1 MVEVYVGVVF
11 VNRQSLNGFPQ
22 VTDLPKRGHRLR
34 LDGNLVTVE
43 MATATEAGVD
53 LIVRCPD
60 GALLD
65 RTVTWEQL
73 RSAGVPEN
81 DGQGKSGQAL
91 AGLWGRWM
99 QYASPRLRSAALAT
113 RPIRPFAHQDEAVFD
128 HMLPQP
134 RLRFLLADEPG
145 TGKTIMTGMY
155 LVEGRRRGLIPGP
168 TVIVVPAHLVQ
179 KWQDELEDFF
189 GIRASQL
196 SPEVA
201 RDPKDLDP
209 RVDVWLASLDL
220 FTHNQDVRRK
230 VAGSR
235 KSWSLVVFDEAH
247 RLTPTSRYLTA
258 AQELGVRSHHLL
270 LLTATPHRGKEHFFR
285 GLCNLLDPTLYPWSI
300 DSDHYDARLRPS
312 RLSFLR
318 RMKEEL
324 RDLDGTR
331 LFPNRF
337 AETVQ
342 VTLGE
347 LEFAAYEGVM
357 EYAQSWYGENAT
369 LALSIYGKR
378 AASSLQ
384 AAEATLGRRLEALSG
399 SAINR
404 GIGQVPEVIAEG
416 LRGDRS
422 LSEGFEDP
430 GDLARAED
438 IVVGAVTTNKQ
449 GEIAAVEALL
459 AQIGAAIDLGGTP
472 AKWAVMEGLLER
484 HDIAPG
490 EGQLLVFTEFA
501 DTARWLAR
509 RFKDADYSVE
519 TLEGAVDHKS
529 RHELQR
535 RFLNREFQVLVST
548 DAGGEGI
555 NLQSAHVML
564 DWDIPWSLVRLEQRM
579 GRLHRIGQ
587 KKDVHIYHLVAPRT
601 REGRVQEV
609 ILANL
614 EAAAVSL
621 GGRIFDLLDATF
633 ARAASGFDFAR
644 TLAKAQAD
652 PSADISIPDV
662 ATLKKA
668 GEALV
673 NEDKHLRAKV
683 DQAAAEARFRADRL
697 EAINPV
703 IVDGF
708 LDALARAQSWTL
720 GPGPAQGIRRLQS
733 PKPLPGS
740 LGGETSR
747 YVAADGSAVQQARA
761 DGAAALDDVVVLGPT
776 EEAFSELVELAIEI
790 GRPELLRGCRLIDTG
805 SLTDYTLLIYEAEV
819 RMHDGIR
826 QLARP
831 APVLVRWSGAGAFQI
846 SWESLISLKPTIG
859 SAGTKPTPA
868 QLADGEAEARAALRR
883 EVDRQKTERL
893 GWVEK
898 ARHQLNDLEDRFL
911 AEIAELPKI
920 ERQMRQGTFRTLK
933 NERLNQLASL
943 EDVQP
948 TATRLIGWVQVGAGV
963 TLDQLGYEPNA
974 EKVAI
979 AKVISELEALSYVV
993 DDRQTAGV
1001 GYDLLARHRQNNDQR
1016 CVEVKG
1022 FTGSMGPVWL
1032 EQNEWAQALQRGD
1045 DYWLYVV
1052 DHCDSHPTIEVRA
1065 KNPAEQFGRGAGR
1078 IQRFQI
1084 KLSQLK
1090 AQTEQS

>member
-1 MVEVYVGVVF
+1 MAPTEI
-11 VNRQSLNGFPQ
+11 
-22 VTDLPKRGHRLR
+22 DLPKRGHRLR
-34 LDGNLVTVE
+34 LDGKLVTVE
-43 MATATEAGVD
+43 TATATETGVD
-53 LIVRCPD
+53 LIVRCSD
-60 GALLD
+60 GALID
-65 RTVTWEQL
+65 RTVRWDQL
-73 RSAGVPEN
+73 GVARMPEN
-81 DGQGKSGQAL
+81 DGQGKAEEAL

-168 TVIVVPAHLVQ
+168 AVIVVPAHLVQ

-189 GIRASQL
+189 GIHASRL

-209 RVDVWLASLDL
+209 RVDVWIASLDL

-230 VAGSR
+230 AAGSR

-247 RLTPTSRYLTA
+247 RLTPTARYLA
-258 AQELGVRSHHLL
+258 SAQDLAVRSHHLL

-285 GLCNLLDPTLYPWSI
+285 GLCNLLDPAMYPWNPE
-300 DSDHYDARLRPS
+300 SDRYDGRLRPS

-324 RDLDGTR
+324 RDLNGER

-347 LEFAAYEGVM
+347 LEFAAYEGIM
-357 EYAQSWYGENAT
+357 EYAQDWYGEHAT

-384 AAEATLGRRLEALSG
+384 AAEATLERRLEALSG
-399 SAINR
+399 PAVNR
-404 GIGQVPEVIAEG
+404 GVGQVPEGIVEG

-430 GDLARAED
+430 EELARAED
-438 IVVGAVTTNKQ
+438 IVVSAVTKNKR
-449 GEIAAVEALL
+449 GEIEAVEALL
-459 AQIGAAIDLGGTP
+459 AQIRAAIELGGTP
-472 AKWAVMEGLLER
+472 AKWAVMEGLLAR
-484 HDIAPG
+484 HEIGPG
-490 EGQLLVFTEFA
+490 KGQLLVFTEFA
-501 DTARWLAR
+501 DTARWLASC
-509 RFKDADYSVE
+509 FNEAGYSVE
-519 TLEGAVDHKS
+519 TLEGAVDHRS

-535 RFLNREFQVLVST
+535 RFLGREFQVLVST

-555 NLQSAHVML
+555 NLQSAHVMI

-587 KKDVHIYHLVAPRT
+587 KRDVHIYHLVAPRT

-614 EAAAVSL
+614 EAAAASL

-644 TLAKAQAD
+644 TLARAQSD
-652 PSADISIPDV
+652 PNAEISIPDV
-662 ATLKKA
+662 AALKKA

-708 LDALARAQSWTL
+708 LDALARAQGWTL
-720 GPGPAQGIRRLQS
+720 GSGPAQGIRRVQS
-733 PKPLPGS
+733 NEPLPAS
-740 LGGETSR
+740 LGGKTSR
-747 YVAADGSAVQQARA
+747 YVAADGSAVQRARA
-761 DGAAALDDVVVLGPT
+761 DGAAALEDVVVLGPT
-776 EEAFSELVELAIEI
+776 EEAFSDLVELAIEI

-805 SLTDYTLLIYEAEV
+805 SLTDYTLLIYEGEV

-826 QLARP
+826 QVVRP
-831 APVLVRWSGAGAFQI
+831 APVLVRWSGAGAFQV
-846 SWESLISLKPTIG
+846 SWESLLSLKASVG
-859 SAGTKPTPA
+859 SAGAKPTPA

-883 EVDRQKTERL
+883 EVDHQKAERL
-893 GWVEK
+893 GWVDK
-898 ARHQLNDLEDRFL
+898 ARQQLDDLEDTFL
-911 AEIAELPKI
+911 AEIAELPKL
-920 ERQMRQGTFRTLK
+920 ERQERQASFRSLK
-933 NERLNQLASL
+933 SERLTQLANL
-943 EDVQP
+943 EVVQP
-948 TATRLIGWVQVGAGV
+948 TAARLVGWVQVGAGV

-979 AKVISELEALSYVV
+979 AKVISELEALNYVV

-1001 GYDLLARHRQNNDQR
+1001 GYDLLARNRQNNDQR
-1016 CVEVKG
+1016 CIEVKG
-1022 FTGSMGPVWL
+1022 FTEAMGAVWL
-1032 EQNEWAQALQRGD
+1032 EQSEWAQSLQRGD

-1052 DHCDSHPTIEVRA
+1052 AHCGSHPKIEVRV
-1065 KNPAEQFGRGAGR
+1065 KNPSRQFGTGAGK
-1078 IQRFQI
+1078 IQRVQI
-1084 KLSQLK
+1084 KLSQLRAATGK
-1090 AQTEQS
+1090 E

>member
-1 MVEVYVGVVF
+1 M
-11 VNRQSLNGFPQ
+11 
-22 VTDLPKRGHRLR
+22 TDPPKRGHRIR

-43 MATATEAGVD
+43 MASATDIGVD
-53 LIVRCPD
+53 LIVRRSD
-60 GALLD
+60 GALID
-65 RTVTWEQL
+65 RTITWEQL
-73 RSAGVPEN
+73 AAAGVPEN
-81 DGQGKSGQAL
+81 DGQGRSVHGL

-113 RPIRPFAHQDEAVFD
+113 RPLKPFAHQDEAVFD

-155 LVEGRRRGLIPGP
+155 LVEGRRRGLIQGP
-168 TVIVVPAHLVQ
+168 VVIVVPAHLVQ
-179 KWQDELEDFF
+179 KWQDELEDFL
-189 GIRASQL
+189 GIRTSRL

-209 RVDVWLASLDL
+209 RVEVWATSLDL

-235 KSWSLVVFDEAH
+235 TSWSLAIFDEAH
-247 RLTPTSRYLTA
+247 RLTPTSRYLAA
-258 AQELGVRSHHLL
+258 AQELAARTHHLL

-285 GLCNLLDPTLYPWSI
+285 GLCNLLDPTLYPWTE
-300 DSDHYDARLRPS
+300 DNDQYEGRLRPS

-324 RDLDGTR
+324 RDVDGTA

-337 AETVQ
+337 AETVP

-347 LEFAAYEGVM
+347 LEFSAYEGVM
-357 EYAQSWYGENAT
+357 EYAQAWYGENAT

-378 AASSLQ
+378 AASSLA
-384 AAEATLGRRLEALSG
+384 AAEATLRRRLEALSG
-399 SAINR
+399 SAAKR
-404 GIGQVPEVIAEG
+404 GVEQVPDAIAEG
-416 LRGDRS
+416 LRGDRA
-422 LSEGFEDP
+422 LSDGFEDP
-430 GDLARAED
+430 EELTQAEEL
-438 IVVGAVTTNKQ
+438 IVSATTKDKQREIEAVKALIEQVRTA
-449 GEIAAVEALL
+449 IA
-459 AQIGAAIDLGGTP
+459 LGGTP
-472 AKWAVMEGLLER
+472 GKWSVLEKLVKR
-484 HDIAPG
+484 HAIEPG
-490 EGQLLVFTEFA
+490 SGQLLVFTEFV
-501 DTARWLAR
+501 DTARWLEQ
-509 RFKDADYSVE
+509 RFADAGYTVE

-529 RHELQR
+529 RDELQR

-555 NLQSAHVML
+555 NLQSAHVMI

-587 KKDVHIYHLVAPRT
+587 ENDVHIYHLVAPRT

-614 EAAAVSL
+614 EAAADSL
-621 GGRIFDLLDATF
+621 GGRIFDLMDATF
-633 ARAASGFDFAR
+633 SRAAAGFDFAR
-644 TLAKAQAD
+644 TLAKAQAE
-652 PSADISIPDV
+652 PNADITIPDV
-662 ATLKKA
+662 ATLKRA
-668 GEALV
+668 GEALI
-673 NEDKHLRAKV
+673 NEDKHLRTKV
-683 DQAAAEARFRADRL
+683 DTGAAAARFQSDRL

-708 LDALARAQSWTL
+708 LDALAQAEAWTI

-733 PKPLPGS
+733 IKPLPPS
-740 LGGETSR
+740 LGGGNSR
-747 YVAADGSAVQQARA
+747 YVAADGGAVQQARA

-776 EEAFSELVELAIEI
+776 EEAFAELIELALET

-805 SLTDYTLLIYEAEV
+805 SLTEYTLLVYEAEV

-826 QLARP
+826 QVARP
-831 APVLVRWSGAGAFQI
+831 APMIVRWSGAGAFEV
-846 SWESLISLKPTIG
+846 SWESLISLKPTVG
-859 SAGTKPTPA
+859 SAGFKPTPA
-868 QLADGEAEARAALRR
+868 QLVDGEAEAKMALRR

-898 ARHQLNDLEDRFL
+898 ARHQLDDLEDRFL
-911 AEIAELPKI
+911 AEIAELPKSD
-920 ERQMRQGTFRTLK
+920 RQIRQASFRNLK
-933 NERLNQLASL
+933 NERLAQLAEL

-948 TATRLIGWVQVGAGV
+948 TAARLIGWAQVGAGV

-979 AKVISELEALSYVV
+979 AKVIAELEALDYVV

-1001 GYDLLARHRQNNDQR
+1001 GYDLLARHRRNNDQR

-1022 FTGSMGPVWL
+1022 FTNTMGPVWL

-1045 DYWLYVV
+1045 DFWLYVV
-1052 DHCDSHPTIEVRA
+1052 DNCASQPNIVVRV
-1065 KNPAEQFGRGAGR
+1065 KNPAERFGSGAGK

-1084 KLSQLK
+1084 KLSQLN
-1090 AQTEQS
+1090 AQTGQYERNS